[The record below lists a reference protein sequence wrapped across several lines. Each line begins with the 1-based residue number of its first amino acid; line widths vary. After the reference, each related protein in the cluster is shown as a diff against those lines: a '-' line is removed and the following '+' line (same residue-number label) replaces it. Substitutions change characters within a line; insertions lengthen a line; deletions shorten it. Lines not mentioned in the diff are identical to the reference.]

1 VSMKRNPQI
10 ETMRERLQSY
20 LNDAREDIVL
30 VVLRRVIEDP
40 LKPRNEM
47 GGFRLNPILLLLAVL
62 ITFSVGTFL
71 FFSFVNP

>member
-1 VSMKRNPQI
+1 
-10 ETMRERLQSY
+10 MRPSSQTEAMRYRLQSH
-20 LNDAREDIVL
+20 LNDGREGTVL
-30 VVLRRVIEDP
+30 ALLRRVIEDP
-40 LKPRNEM
+40 LRPRNEM